1 MLFIRDFPASE
12 HLILE
17 APPCEGPSL
26 QQGALHLVLRD
37 AQFELAQLSESYL
50 LVLGSPARSRELDP
64 SNSRY
69 FMIPF

>member
-37 AQFELAQLSESYL
+37 AQFELAQLS
-50 LVLGSPARSRELDP
+50 
-64 SNSRY
+64 
-69 FMIPF
+69 